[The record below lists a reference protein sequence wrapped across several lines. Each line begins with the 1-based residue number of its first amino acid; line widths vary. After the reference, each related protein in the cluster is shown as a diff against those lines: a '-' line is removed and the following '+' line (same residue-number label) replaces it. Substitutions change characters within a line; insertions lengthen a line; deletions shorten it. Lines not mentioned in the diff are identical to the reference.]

1 MDTEHIHPHI
11 VKNKRTLH
19 DHNAIDVSTNIS
31 SDENEDRTD
40 LKHTSIKRIFRLLQ
54 FLLANECTRQEIFAR
69 LAPYYK
75 IDNVAVD
82 RDSSSRSA
90 GRMFE
95 RDIKLLQEQGFEI
108 QKIKAKGRPTHYSLV
123 KGTGPALSFLFS
135 EEEVDVLSLLN
146 NLFTDPAKSRKHP
159 HTCALI
165 LPPPQSLH
173 NPFAETIFASTNN
186 LSTTLPPAHI

>member
-1 MDTEHIHPHI
+1 MDTEHIHPRI
-11 VKNKRTLH
+11 IKNKRTLH
-19 DHNAIDVSTNIS
+19 DHNAIDVSINIS
-31 SDENEDRTD
+31 SDENEDRTG
-40 LKHTSIKRIFRLLQ
+40 LKHTSIKRVFLLLQ
-54 FLLANECTRQEIFAR
+54 HLLANECTRQEIFER

-108 QKIKAKGRPTHYSLV
+108 KKIKAKGRPTHYSLV
-123 KGTGPALSFLFS
+123 KGTGPAVSFLFS
-135 EEEVDVLSLLN
+135 EEEVDVLALLN

-159 HTCALI
+159 HTGALI
-165 LPPPQSLH
+165 LPAPQSLH
-173 NPFAETIFASTNN
+173 NPLQKIS
-186 LSTTLPPAHI
+186 